1 MSKASLRIIFAG
13 VFAMTA
19 LIGAIAIQV
28 LTDEAVPDWLVALI
42 GAAGGYIWGHVQE
55 NGIRKPN
62 GGGTL

>member
-1 MSKASLRIIFAG
+1 
-13 VFAMTA
+13 MTA